1 MNPLAPPPD
10 LRAHPG
16 GGVLAARDDEA
27 GQMRAHRGDRGD
39 RREAVAIGQLE
50 VDEDEVEIGIDDE
63 ACDALDRAVREGEMP
78 VGTSLR
84 DHRGKAVDEQRVV
97 ADQQ

>member
-1 MNPLAPPPD
+1 
-10 LRAHPG
+10 
-16 GGVLAARDDEA
+16 
-27 GQMRAHRGDRGD
+27 MRAHRGDRGD

-50 VDEDEVEIGIDDE
+50 VDEDEVEIGIGIGDE

-97 ADQQ
+97 VDQQ